1 MASLALARREFNRRI
16 HQLFQQ
22 WRKVRFEAATL
33 EWFLTAPLV
42 QGMVQQQI
50 AGTIPPLT
58 GPTLVK
64 LCLAWAVELLR
75 PPLDAPVETK
85 QRRDFTILAA
95 YYREGQAAK
104 AVYYP
109 LGGSESTFRTNWCKE
124 ATAAVA
130 ELLCQHWHATAE
142 SAMGQQWRR
151 YAQVHQLAPGV
162 QNVLQLLAV
171 STTPWPAAWFS
182 RLPDLAATSPAD
194 APAVASQVY
203 AHQAK
208 TAATL
213 QQLPIQEALACFR
226 ELGWL
231 PTASVPETSVIEF
244 VPALREQLRQSLT
257 YEELQQGH
265 RLAAY
270 GAFLA
275 HTPLIASGHWQ
286 QAGEQSCAAQV
297 LLHTGQALL
306 TMDDEQEDTPL
317 APAVIHTLA
326 LLLKNLAGPT
336 LEAQAWGRLKRL
348 RGRLAHLQIIQP
360 QETPTDPP
368 AILLQQAMT
377 EYQEAL
383 RFLSDSAE
391 KAAVHYQ
398 LAALTLPLD
407 SALADHH
414 LRQCIDLLTG
424 APDGNV
430 LIGRAYIKRAWLSIQ
445 QRPDLVAAEA
455 NLKQAR
461 LLLDN
466 LIPREPRLW
475 SDWYNAWGTL
485 CFCKGEFSKG
495 VEALAQGIN
504 LLREQPNQVRLC
516 MMLHNQGLEFS
527 TRHSGEQRIAL
538 HYLQESLAIAVRI
551 QHVQMQMLCYKA
563 IGGCYFHQQQY
574 VEAIRFYERAYALI
588 HADSDFKVHLC
599 YDLAEAY
606 VMLLLPEPA
615 ITYFRQGLTLA
626 QQMALPELI
635 AAYHALAAQSP
646 WLWIEPYKP
655 RMAAAIRLL
664 LTHGQLKS
672 QEYAQAAKI
681 NEKTALKDLQEWVGQ
696 QILCQVGKARA
707 TVYRF
712 PYHCHILSAQMLHI
726 SDVSS

>member
-1 MASLALARREFNRRI
+1 MASLALSRHEFNRRI

-22 WRKVRFEAATL
+22 WRKARFEATTL
-33 EWFLTAPLV
+33 QWFLTAPLV
-42 QGMVQQQI
+42 QGMVQQRT
-50 AGTIPPLT
+50 AGSIPPLT
-58 GPTLVK
+58 EPTLVK

-75 PPLDAPVETK
+75 PPVDAPIESK
-85 QRRDFTILAA
+85 QMRDFTILSA

-109 LGGSESTFRTNWCKE
+109 LGGTESTFRTNWCKE
-124 ATAAVA
+124 ATTAVA
-130 ELLCQHWHATAE
+130 ELLYEHWHATAD
-142 SAMGQQWRR
+142 SAMGRQWRR
-151 YAQVHQLAPGV
+151 YAQVHQLPPGV

-171 STTPWPAAWFS
+171 STPPWPAALFS
-182 RLPDLAATSPAD
+182 QLPDLAATPPAD
-194 APAVASQVY
+194 APVVAIQIY

-213 QQLPIQEALACFR
+213 QQLPIQEALASFQ

-231 PTASVPETSVIEF
+231 PPAASMPESSVVEF
-244 VPALREQLRQSLT
+244 APALREQLRQSLT
-257 YEELQQGH
+257 REEVQQGH
-265 RLAAY
+265 RLAGY

-275 HTPLIASGHWQ
+275 HTPLTAIGHWQ
-286 QAGEQSCAAQV
+286 QAGEQPCATHL
-297 LLHTGQALL
+297 LLHTGQALFA
-306 TMDDEQEDTPL
+306 MDDDQEETPL
-317 APAVIHTLA
+317 APTVLQSLA

-336 LEAQAWGRLKRL
+336 LEAQEWGRLKRL
-348 RGRLAHLQIIQP
+348 RGRLAHLQAMQP
-360 QETPTDPP
+360 QGTPTEPP
-368 AILLQQAMT
+368 ALLLQQAMT

-383 RFLSDSAE
+383 RFLTDGAE

-424 APDGNV
+424 APTGNV
-430 LIGRAYIKRAWLSIQ
+430 LSGRAYIKRAWLSIQ

-461 LLLDN
+461 LLLDA
-466 LIPREPRLW
+466 LPTREPRLW

-495 VEALAQGIN
+495 VEALEQGID

-527 TRHSGEQRIAL
+527 TQHSGEQRIAL
-538 HYLQESLAIAVRI
+538 HYLQQSLAIAVRI

-563 IGGCYFHQQQY
+563 IGGCHFHQQQY
-574 VEAIRFYERAYALI
+574 AEAINFYERAYALI
-588 HADSDFKVHLC
+588 AADSDFKVHLC
-599 YDLAEAY
+599 YDLAEAHA
-606 VMLLLPEPA
+606 MDMAPEAA
-615 ITYFRQGLTLA
+615 ITYFQQGLTLA
-626 QQMALPELI
+626 QQMALPGLI

-655 RMAAAIRLL
+655 RMAVAIRLL

-672 QEYAQAAKI
+672 PEYAQAANI
-681 NEKTALKDLQEWVGQ
+681 NEKTALKDLQDWVEQ
-696 QILCQVGKARA
+696 QILYQVGKART

-712 PYHCHILSAQMLHI
+712 REE
-726 SDVSS
+726 